1 MFFKKYSDKI
11 NNFRRRPG
19 SFGMSFSYLMRLLIV
34 LAFFKAFL
42 DQKWIVVFL
51 CSLALVLTF
60 LPLLFK
66 RKYNILIPAEFELI
80 FVLFIYTSI
89 ILGEV
94 HGYYTKIWWWD
105 VLLHS
110 FAGVT
115 IGFIGFIIM
124 YIFYFKNLLHTSAA
138 LIAVF
143 SFCFALALGAI
154 WEIVEFT
161 IDSSLGFNMQKS
173 GLVDT
178 MWDLIVDAL
187 GALFT
192 SIIGYVYVKFNKGFI
207 INRLM
212 ANFVKKNPELF
223 KN

>member
-1 MFFKKYSDKI
+1 
-11 NNFRRRPG
+11 
-19 SFGMSFSYLMRLLIV
+19 MSFSYLMRLLMLI
-34 LAFFKAFL
+34 AFFKAL
-42 DQKWIVVFL
+42 LGQEWMVLFL

-60 LPLLFK
+60 LPLFFK
-66 RKYNILIPAEFELI
+66 RKYNILIPAEFEII

-105 VLLHS
+105 VLLHTVS
-110 FAGVT
+110 GIT

-124 YIFYFKNLLHTSAA
+124 YIFYFKNLLHTSAI
-138 LIAVF
+138 LIAIF

-154 WEIVEFT
+154 WEIIEFT
-161 IDSSLGFNMQKS
+161 IDSSFGFNMQKS
-173 GLVDT
+173 GLIDT

-192 SIIGYVYVKFNKGFI
+192 SIIGYMYIKYNKGFI

-212 ANFVKKNPELF
+212 ARLVKKNPGLF
-223 KN
+223 KV